1 MGVLGVVV
9 AVVLRQVVDRSFL
22 ALPMFPI
29 ADGDSLAVHGEN
41 VSAILLVEGCA
52 SLGNAL
58 PADVVAGVGELGEAT
73 HVVGLAAGGD
83 GTAKGVV
90 VHAGPIVLRVEG
102 AIVLGK
108 AGALS
113 TWKVGAMVARDVDA
127 VYGLGLAEIVSGAAK
142 FGTLF
147 GQALAVDE
155 GAAGNVDAGGEVFGA
170 HLEVDAGVLDE
181 ETPIVGLALVCKSEL
196 RAGTLHGD
204 FQLCG

>member
-1 MGVLGVVV
+1 M
-9 AVVLRQVVDRSFL
+9 
-22 ALPMFPI
+22 
-29 ADGDSLAVHGEN
+29 ADGDRLAVHGEN

-58 PADVVAGVGELGEAT
+58 AIDVVAGMGELGEAT
-73 HVVGLAAGGD
+73 HVIGLAAGGD
-83 GTAKGVV
+83 RAAKGVV
-90 VHAGPIVLRVEG
+90 VHAGPVVLRVEG
-102 AIVLGK
+102 AIGLGK
-108 AGALS
+108 VRALS
-113 TWKVGAMVARDVDA
+113 SWKVGAIVAGDVDA

-155 GAAGNVDAGGEVFGA
+155 GAAGDVDAGGEVFGA
-170 HLEVDAGVLDE
+170 HLEVDAGVLNE
-181 ETPIVGLALVCKSEL
+181 ETPIVRLALVRKSQL